1 MFRKLLKQ
9 YLEEHQVHAM
19 ARTSAEDPL
28 RGYKFRISIPGL
40 PSSCGFKKI
49 GGLKDEMGVIEYDE
63 GGYDHTHKLK
73 GKAKGGQLTCE
84 KGMFP
89 SKQVEEVFR
98 NSLASDD
105 DRCTIVVALLDAKG
119 NVARDWKLAECWC
132 SAWEAGDLDAS
143 SEDVLVETITIQYE
157 YFLD

>member
-1 MFRKLLKQ
+1 MFRELLKQ

-73 GKAKGGQLTCE
+73 V
-84 KGMFP
+84 
-89 SKQVEEVFR
+89 KQKVENLLVKKVC
-98 NSLASDD
+98 SL
-105 DRCTIVVALLDAKG
+105 LNK
-119 NVARDWKLAECWC
+119 
-132 SAWEAGDLDAS
+132 
-143 SEDVLVETITIQYE
+143 
-157 YFLD
+157 